1 MQFGTL
7 KDFKGNSIPLNTA
20 IDLDTLFYTPSE
32 VTKIETIEFKLL
44 YENTVQ
50 IEYNVVSIIICNSD
64 CISCDINDFS
74 QAITSKICY
83 SLCY

>member
-44 YENTVQ
+44 CGKFYIVTF
-50 IEYNVVSIIICNSD
+50 Y
-64 CISCDINDFS
+64 
-74 QAITSKICY
+74 KIKK
-83 SLCY
+83 SPQKRAWN

>member
-50 IEYNVVSIIICNSD
+50 IEYNVEYN
-64 CISCDINDFS
+64 
-74 QAITSKICY
+74 Y
-83 SLCY
+83 L